1 MQQNIQQNKDLFNKV
16 NDIYNIVNN
25 KGEIR
30 KPQQVIKTIANNIRD
45 VIDTKPQLRI
55 DIVWKMEENI

>member
-1 MQQNIQQNKDLFNKV
+1 MQQNIQQNKV

-30 KPQQVIKTIANNIRD
+30 KPQQVIKTIANNIKE
-45 VIDTKPQLRI
+45 VIDTKPHLRI
-55 DIVWKMEENI
+55 DIVLEKL

>member
-30 KPQQVIKTIANNIRD
+30 KPQQVIKTIANNIKE
-45 VIDTKPQLRI
+45 VIDTKPHLRI
-55 DIVWKMEENI
+55 DIVLEKL